1 MTGPA
6 PTTGAAPL
14 TDTLQ
19 ASIGLL
25 KRTGGAIAW
34 YVRDLMG
41 DTAYQRY
48 RDHHL
53 AHHGPEHPPMSEREF
68 WRQRMDE
75 QDRNPGARCC

>member
-1 MTGPA
+1 MSGA
-6 PTTGAAPL
+6 PVTAGMP
-14 TDTLQ
+14 Q
-19 ASIGLL
+19 GLAL
-25 KRTGGAIAW
+25 LRRAGGAVAW

-53 AHHGPEHPPMSEREF
+53 AHHGAEHPPLTEREF